1 MKLCMV
7 LGNYSKTTDT
17 LGQWLSYNPA
27 GLCTVPWFGL
37 CIFRAAVNGS
47 VRCRTAW
54 EVDLHALSLTT
65 DLSHNAEPFSLM
77 ASQHISTYMWQS
89 DDVIFFVIYFHH
101 MWMFSLIFIQ
111 TSTAPEV
118 EFHHWKVI
126 ISLVLYKI
134 VEKSYYFLKF
144 CWEKG
149 LQGSKK
155 KHPTK
160 FFAWPAWSLCTG
172 KCKHAFCLNVVFCY
186 MCEHVITRLDIC
198 VLALN

>member
-1 MKLCMV
+1 MV
-7 LGNYSKTTDT
+7 WFMRFQSCCKWIGEMQNSLRSRLACFVIDHRPFTQCWTFFSD
-17 LGQWLSYNPA
+17 GQSAHFHLYVTEWW
-27 GLCTVPWFGL
+27 C
-37 CIFRAAVNGS
+37 
-47 VRCRTAW
+47 
-54 EVDLHALSLTT
+54 D
-65 DLSHNAEPFSLM
+65 
-77 ASQHISTYMWQS
+77 
-89 DDVIFFVIYFHH
+89 IFFVIYFHH

-172 KCKHAFCLNVVFCY
+172 KCKHTFCLNVVFCY